1 MEHLIPKIKLSK
13 KNNNEKMQPLKVDY
27 ENNPSLQK
35 IIEAF
40 ESSDKVTLGFST
52 LEKDGQV
59 TKPTLKKKILYMTG
73 ASLRDHLNGKTFY
86 KYNLTTN
93 ATPEETR
100 LILKF
105 FKFSEFQP
113 LNQDFS
119 AKYLKLNKITNN
131 PYKFCANKWDSY
143 GNEMGFEIN
152 VKGQILEIE
161 TLNENSKTNFEKP
174 SLRKFTNS
182 LYEDAITRDFTVNA
196 VYLKLKNFE
205 GENTELFD
213 PIHGVHDIVHNEIH
227 FATQADKKIQENPTL
242 MFKLV
247 ELSTRFCDGGKVSS
261 SNIDVI
267 KSNLDN
273 TKNYPKKFKNSF
285 VSAINNDD
293 VPTFNYLKNLYISG
307 LMFKLFPNLKI
318 HSPHIS
324 LFNDYLFVVAYLLQ
338 NNSDQEIFE
347 NLIKLDYHK
356 FEIKEILFIK
366 AIIDWTKT
374 NNEEKLKSILLH
386 VTNVPIH
393 KTILFVK
400 IFNKEKE
407 FKKILEKYSNE
418 VI

>member
-13 KNNNEKMQPLKVDY
+13 KNNNEKMQPLTVDH

-40 ESSDKVTLGFST
+40 ENSDKVTLGFST
-52 LEKDGQV
+52 LEKDNNV
-59 TKPTLKKKILYMTG
+59 TKPTLKKKVLYMTG
-73 ASLRDHLNGKTFY
+73 ASLRDHLNGKTFQ
-86 KYNLTTN
+86 KYNLVTN
-93 ATPEETR
+93 ATPEEIR

-113 LNQDFS
+113 FNQEFS
-119 AKYLKLNKITNN
+119 AKYSKLSKTTNN
-131 PYKFCANKWDSY
+131 PYKFCADKWDSY
-143 GNEMGFEIN
+143 GNEMGFEIT
-152 VKGQILEIE
+152 VKGQIIEIE
-161 TLNENSKTNFEKP
+161 TLNENNKTSLENP

-182 LYEDAITRDFTVNA
+182 LYEDAITRDFTVNSI
-196 VYLKLKNFE
+196 YLKLKNSE

-213 PIHGVHDIVHNEIH
+213 PVRGIHDIVHNEVH
-227 FATQADKKIQENPTL
+227 FATNADKKIQDNPTL

-247 ELSTRFCDGGKVSS
+247 ELCTMFCEDSKICSENIEIIK
-261 SNIDVI
+261 SNIDN
-267 KSNLDN
+267 S
-273 TKNYPKKFKNSF
+273 KNHPKKFKNSF

-338 NNSDQEIFE
+338 NNSDHEIFD

-356 FEIKEILFIK
+356 FEIKEIIFIK
-366 AIIDWTKT
+366 AIIDWSKT
-374 NNEEKLKSILLH
+374 NNEEKLKNILLH
-386 VTNVPIH
+386 VTNIPIN